1 MCGFNSLMWT
11 AGWDF
16 KGREVWGCGFGT
28 AEIVRVGIGLC
39 FWCGDDEL
47 RG

>member
-11 AGWDF
+11 TGWDF
-16 KGREVWGCGFGT
+16 KGREVWGGGF

-39 FWCGDDEL
+39 FLCGDDEL